1 MKVEH
6 YTGTVAEKYGDL
18 KGVSLRW
25 VIDKDDG
32 APNFAM
38 RIIDVEPGCNTPYH
52 THDYEHEV
60 FVLQGDGVVRDKDGD
75 HAVSHGTIVYVAP
88 NEEHG
93 FFNRG
98 DEVLRFICLIPH
110 QG

>member
-1 MKVEH
+1 
-6 YTGTVAEKYGDL
+6 
-18 KGVSLRW
+18 
-25 VIDKDDG
+25 
-32 APNFAM
+32 
-38 RIIDVEPGCNTPYH
+38 
-52 THDYEHEV
+52 
-60 FVLQGDGVVRDKDGD
+60 VRDKDGD